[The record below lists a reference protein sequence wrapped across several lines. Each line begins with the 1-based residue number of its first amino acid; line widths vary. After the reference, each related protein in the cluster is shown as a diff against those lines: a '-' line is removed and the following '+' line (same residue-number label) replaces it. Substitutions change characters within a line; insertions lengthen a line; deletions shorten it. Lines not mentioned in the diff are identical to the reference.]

1 MLKMQINSNATKQME
16 AVINRID
23 TFPNRIA
30 SAQQSALFRT
40 ANNLSQSLYRKYPA
54 SKYLDYTIQ
63 PSGSLGYKLTISPV
77 NGVKTSTGADAYIAA
92 SVFLKG
98 RKAYSVKAKGDHAMR
113 LRPESVPPY
122 PSALWK
128 ANIPSMPGYES
139 ELKSEAREQVIK
151 NVQYALSRFG
161 FGTRGGATGI
171 IDLPNIR
178 SRAVR

>member
-1 MLKMQINSNATKQME
+1 
-16 AVINRID
+16 
-23 TFPNRIA
+23 
-30 SAQQSALFRT
+30 
-40 ANNLSQSLYRKYPA
+40 LYRKYPA

-113 LRPESVPPY
+113 LRPESIPPY

-161 FGTRGGATGI
+161 FGPRGGATGI